1 MNQLTEYDKTRYGRQ
16 MMLEGW
22 GEEGQARLK
31 QSTVFIAGAGGLG
44 SPVSMYLAAAGIGHL
59 RLADLDA
66 LELSNLNRQILYTDA
81 DVGSSKAERA
91 GEALRRANPQIEVV
105 ASPGLIAADSID
117 RLAGDA
123 SIVVDCLDNYETRFL
138 LNDYCLERGIPLVH
152 GGIWGLQGQ
161 ATFIRAPDTPCLQCT
176 FPQAPPKAPFPV
188 AGATPGLIGCIQ
200 AMEVLKFL
208 TGVGDTLEGR
218 LLYIDGQ
225 TMEFQSLKT
234 RHRPDCP
241 ACGSA

>member
-91 GEALRRANPQIEVV
+91 GHSVARTRKSRWWPVPVSLRQT
-105 ASPGLIAADSID
+105 ASTAWPETPVSSSTASTTTRPGS
-117 RLAGDA
+117 
-123 SIVVDCLDNYETRFL
+123 S
-138 LNDYCLERGIPLVH
+138 
-152 GGIWGLQGQ
+152 
-161 ATFIRAPDTPCLQCT
+161 
-176 FPQAPPKAPFPV
+176 
-188 AGATPGLIGCIQ
+188 
-200 AMEVLKFL
+200 
-208 TGVGDTLEGR
+208 
-218 LLYIDGQ
+218 
-225 TMEFQSLKT
+225 
-234 RHRPDCP
+234 
-241 ACGSA
+241 